1 MVRQCNDCGL
11 MFPFDDEVVRG
22 MIIYEH
28 ILSEHDVDNQHQL
41 VQDVQDGHEELL
53 ERYEDAMGELE

>member
-1 MVRQCNDCGL
+1 

-28 ILSEHDVDNQHQL
+28 ILSEHDVDNQHEL

-53 ERYEDAMGELE
+53 EQYEDAMGELE